1 MWVRVPLPAPRM
13 GQMAW
18 LMPLFGYL
26 LGSIPTAYV
35 AGRLSRGKDI
45 RQLGDGNMGAQNAF
59 RQLGPAIG
67 ILVGL
72 IDAGKGAVAVLLA
85 QTVGA
90 PQSVVFATGGAAVI
104 GHNWPFLIG
113 FRGGRGEATTIGI
126 LLVLVTGP
134 MLIVVLPS
142 IVTLVLRRS
151 VTLATAVL
159 VILLLLVCWWQKV
172 PGALTIYSLALFI
185 LVAAAHA
192 LSLRRIAVK
201 HA

>member
-1 MWVRVPLPAPRM
+1 M

-35 AGRLSRGKDI
+35 AGRIRRGKDI

-59 RQLGPAIG
+59 RHLGPGIG
-67 ILVGL
+67 ILVGV
-72 IDAGKGAVAVLLA
+72 IDAGKGALPVVLALA
-85 QTVGA
+85 AGL
-90 PQSVVFATGGAAVI
+90 PESVVLVTGGAAVV

-134 MLIVVLPS
+134 ILVAAVPAL
-142 IVTLVLRRS
+142 VTLVLKRS

-159 VILLLLVCWWQKV
+159 VILLLLVCWWESV
-172 PGALTIYSLALFI
+172 PAALTTYALALFI
-185 LVAAAHA
+185 LVACTHV
-192 LSLRRIAVK
+192 LSLRGVTVR